1 MNKIRSVNRYIGLSI
16 ILHTLICVCL
26 FLAIIHKQLPLAAHI
41 KPLIQPAN
49 IPAPVM
55 FVQEPPAA
63 APKQDTSPLDIDPP
77 GMPKGLAISMSQLPD
92 ESLLANK
99 KPGLKQD
106 KEQPVPTIKQEATSI
121 NPVAPQ
127 TTPAVATEQTPA
139 AQQLAAT
146 TMQQEIKKASDTK
159 AQIIKNSSDKGI
171 PVQKELNLADLFRNA
186 QKSFAKEDVVVSAQ
200 DAGGPS
206 GDIVISEGSLKYY
219 SLWSKF
225 LSHLNDAARFNRRG
239 GKDAQVHQWLQAGLI
254 KKEAL
259 FAIDIDKKGQVVNVA
274 LLSSSGHTPFD
285 SLCIAD
291 IWSAAP
297 YPPLP
302 ESINRPT
309 ARFQV
314 KAFF

>member
-1 MNKIRSVNRYIGLSI
+1 MNKTRLVNRYVGLSVL
-16 ILHTLICVCL
+16 LHTLICAIL
-26 FLAIIHKQLPLAAHI
+26 FLAIIHKQLPLASHIQPLI
-41 KPLIQPAN
+41 KPEN
-49 IPAPVM
+49 IPAPVI
-55 FVQEPPAA
+55 FAKQPEEEKK
-63 APKQDTSPLDIDPP
+63 APDTAPLDIDPP

-99 KPGLKQD
+99 KPGLTHE
-106 KEQPVPTIKQEATSI
+106 KEESTTTIKRETTAI
-121 NPVAPQ
+121 NPVAKPEPQ
-127 TTPAVATEQTPA
+127 QPNIAHKDSSKTPSLSKKEP
-139 AQQLAAT
+139 
-146 TMQQEIKKASDTK
+146 QENPTDNVIHKKSDT
-159 AQIIKNSSDKGI
+159 GI
-171 PVQKELNLADLFRNA
+171 PVPKELTIADLFKNA
-186 QKSFAKEDVVVSAQ
+186 QKSFAQEEKVLASQ

-225 LSHLNDAARFNRRG
+225 LHHLNNAARFNRRG
-239 GKDAQVHQWLQAGLI
+239 GQDAQVHAWLQSGLI

-259 FAIDIDKKGQVVNVA
+259 FAIDVDKKGHVVNVA

-285 SLCIAD
+285 KLCISD
-291 IWSAAP
+291 IWSATP

-302 ESINRPT
+302 DSINRPT